1 MAGKTGTVQL
11 YGIEAGDIYKKCE
24 NLPEIKRH
32 HGWFVGF
39 APYDKPEIAVAV
51 IAEHSC
57 HGSSGAA
64 PLVRDIIKAYYDKY
78 GFERDKDRPKKE
90 EVKH

>member
-1 MAGKTGTVQL
+1 MR
-11 YGIEAGDIYKKCE
+11 
-24 NLPEIKRH
+24 NLPELKRY

-64 PLVRDIIKAYYDKY
+64 PLVSQIVKAYYNHY
-78 GFERDKDRPKKE
+78 GFDGKKDRLRGKDAVK
-90 EVKH
+90 EVKGPEIVE